1 MINAATGSYV
11 SGFMVLDGLVI
22 LGGIVLLIYGRLK
35 MPQPLPDREVT
46 QGA

>member
-1 MINAATGSYV
+1 MINAATGSYM
-11 SGFMVLDGLVI
+11 SGFMIRDGLVI
-22 LGGIVLLIYGRLK
+22 LGGIVLLNYSRLK